1 MKTLIKCRNWQIE
14 IDRVDGEYMGGWL
27 GYIGAIIPGFG
38 SCMSFCVERKQDDRL
53 VLYSDN
59 PEYLPEYL
67 KKRIFSE
74 YKKANRKGN
83 KYV

>member
-14 IDRVDGEYMGGWL
+14 IDGIDGVDGEYMSGWL
-27 GYIGAIIPGFG
+27 EYIGAIIPGFG
-38 SCMSFCVERKQDDRL
+38 SRMSFYVERKQDGRL
-53 VLYSDN
+53 VLYSDS

-74 YKKANRKGN
+74 YKKANRKG
-83 KYV
+83 